1 MELRELKYFLAVA
14 KAESI
19 TKAAE
24 ALYVTQ
30 PNLSRQMKN
39 LEAELGR
46 QLFERGRRKIT
57 LTEAGKLLKKRAAE
71 ILELYGRTEQEIKSP
86 DGTVAGDVR
95 VGGGETR
102 AFRLVAEAAA
112 RLNKRHPEVTLHIY
126 SGDGEAIA
134 ERLEK
139 GLIDFGIFIE
149 PTDLAGYEHIRLPVT
164 DMWGIFVRRDHPLA
178 RKQSVTAADLAG
190 EPLIRSR
197 HSLGNSLVSEWFGG
211 DDGLNIVATY
221 NLLYNASLLA
231 ERGLGC
237 AVGLDGLL
245 NTDDGPLCFKPLD
258 PPLRSR
264 LDVAWKRG
272 QVFSPAAAAFLTEL
286 KDVIAAVK

>member
-134 ERLEK
+134 ERLDK

-245 NTDDGPLCFKPLD
+245 NTDGGPLCFKPLD

-264 LDVAWKRG
+264 LEVAWKHG

>member
-14 KAESI
+14 KAENI

-134 ERLEK
+134 ERLDK

>member
-1 MELRELKYFLAVA
+1 M
-14 KAESI
+14 
-19 TKAAE
+19 
-24 ALYVTQ
+24 
-30 PNLSRQMKN
+30 
-39 LEAELGR
+39 
-46 QLFERGRRKIT
+46 
-57 LTEAGKLLKKRAAE
+57 
-71 ILELYGRTEQEIKSP
+71 
-86 DGTVAGDVR
+86 R

-134 ERLEK
+134 ERLDK

>member
-134 ERLEK
+134 ERLDK

-264 LDVAWKRG
+264 LNVAWKRG

>member
-134 ERLEK
+134 ERLDK

-178 RKQSVTAADLAG
+178 RKQSVTAADLAE

-245 NTDDGPLCFKPLD
+245 NTDGGPLCFKPLD

>member
-24 ALYVTQ
+24 TLYVTQ

-134 ERLEK
+134 ERLDK

-264 LDVAWKRG
+264 LNVAWKRG

>member
-134 ERLEK
+134 ERLDK

>member
-24 ALYVTQ
+24 TLYVTQ

-134 ERLEK
+134 ERLDK

-264 LDVAWKRG
+264 LNVAWKRG
-272 QVFSPAAAAFLTEL
+272 QVFSPAAAVFLTEL

>member
-46 QLFERGRRKIT
+46 QLFERGRRKIM

-134 ERLEK
+134 ERLDK